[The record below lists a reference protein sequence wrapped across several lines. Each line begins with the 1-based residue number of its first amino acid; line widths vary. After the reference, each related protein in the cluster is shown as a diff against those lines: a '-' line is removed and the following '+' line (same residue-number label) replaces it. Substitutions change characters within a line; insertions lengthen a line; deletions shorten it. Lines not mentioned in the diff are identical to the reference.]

1 MARIPQS
8 EIERLKTEIAVER
21 LVEASGIALKKSG
34 KDQIGHCPFHDD
46 AEPSLVITAAKNLWH
61 CFGCQMGG
69 GPIDWVMK
77 MQGVS
82 FRHAVEILREGIPLR
97 AARHVSQCA
106 GKPRARLVRWSIDRL
121 HFGTHRIKARRCAPG
136 TNTGHAR
143 P

>member
-82 FRHAVEILREGIPLR
+82 FRHAVEILREGIPLPP
-97 AARHVSQCA
+97 A
-106 GKPRARLVRWSIDRL
+106 GVPS
-121 HFGTHRIKARRCAPG
+121 
-136 TNTGHAR
+136 
-143 P
+143 